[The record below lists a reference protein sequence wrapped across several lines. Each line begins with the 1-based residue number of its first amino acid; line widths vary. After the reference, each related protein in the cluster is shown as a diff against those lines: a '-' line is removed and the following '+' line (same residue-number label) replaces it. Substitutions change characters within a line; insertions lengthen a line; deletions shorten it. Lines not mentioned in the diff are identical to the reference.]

1 MTALHLNVS
10 LAALQRWAFNKPLL
24 AGARAIAE
32 LPNDPALP
40 ALLAIRAL
48 GLAAAIPALVL
59 EGFSAE
65 FALRGYTPGSRA
77 TLEVRTEDRRFAIK
91 AYAEDPTPEADLY
104 TTLADAGLTG
114 DAPVRVPPL
123 LGWNRELRVLAI
135 GWLEGPTAKELI
147 EQGQGRRAGEL
158 AARWVQRAVSL
169 PVKFGRPLGAA
180 QIVHKARNW
189 AATIVAADPAL
200 GNHAA
205 ALAELLAL
213 TKPNEDS
220 PRLLHGTLYS
230 RHVLDLG
237 NGAGLID
244 WDRSGQGPIELDAGI
259 FLASTWQLGVRHE
272 RLAGEVAQVQSAFLA
287 ATAGLLDER
296 SLSWHR
302 TAMLLRLAN
311 KIKHRPSEGSLA
323 RAAAL
328 LAEAA
333 RLAEA
338 AG

>member
-1 MTALHLNVS
+1 
-10 LAALQRWAFNKPLL
+10 LL
-24 AGARAIAE
+24 AGARASDE

-48 GLAAAIPALVL
+48 GLAAAIPALAL

-65 FALRGYTPGSRA
+65 FALRGYTSGSRA
-77 TLEVRTEDRRFAIK
+77 TLEVRTEERRFAVK
-91 AYAEDPTPEADLY
+91 AYAEDPAPEAELY

-114 DAPVRVPPL
+114 DAPVRVPSL
-123 LGWNRELRVLAI
+123 LAWNRELRVLAI

-147 EQGQGRRAGEL
+147 ERGQGKRAGEL
-158 AARWVQRAVSL
+158 VARWVQRAVSL

-180 QIVHKARNW
+180 QIMHKARDW
-189 AATIVAADPAL
+189 AATIVGADPAL
-200 GNHAA
+200 GQHAT

-213 TKPNEDS
+213 TQPKENA

-237 NGAGLID
+237 DGAGLID
-244 WDRSGQGPIELDAGI
+244 WDRFGQGPLELDAGI
-259 FLASTWQLGVRHE
+259 FLASTWQLGVRRE
-272 RLAGEVAQVQSAFLA
+272 SLASEVAQVEAAFLA
-287 ATAGLLDER
+287 GTAGLLDQR
-296 SLSWHR
+296 ALAWHR
-302 TAMLLRLAN
+302 AAMLLRLAN
-311 KIKHRPSEGSLA
+311 KIKHRPSDSSLA

-338 AG
+338 TG